1 MVEELLYWYV
11 VITIL
16 SEHVNPHCISLAQM
30 IQCKIIHALPN
41 EDTVHCVVTM
51 DIPLVQDDNLN
62 R

>member
-16 SEHVNPHCISLAQM
+16 SEHVHPYCISLAQT

-41 EDTVHCVVTM
+41 EDTVHCVVMT
-51 DIPLVQDDNLN
+51 DVHLVQNNNLN